1 MDLFPHPRFG
11 TEYKIGRQVAL
22 APTRNTEPAPDNRY
36 PAFAAQMQDGRLVTD
51 YRNHCSR
58 NVPAGAQ
65 FTTKKWMIHH
75 ADTIIAMS
83 RQRQAEWTGAAIGLA
98 NTVPPPADIV
108 HSTPFNNEVMPT
120 NAPGGIGVMRAD
132 AAAPALFGTFKINPS
147 EAETRYNK
155 KNIATTTYYQGG
167 RNSLRGGAVGDGL
180 KLVRDV

>member
-65 FTTKKWMIHH
+65 FTTKKWMI
-75 ADTIIAMS
+75 
-83 RQRQAEWTGAAIGLA
+83 QQAIT
-98 NTVPPPADIV
+98 NTRDKARKYYLSKNKATVDKLYEDYKQKVGSI
-108 HSTPFNNEVMPT
+108 NNKRSQLEQW
-120 NAPGGIGVMRAD
+120 
-132 AAAPALFGTFKINPS
+132 LK
-147 EAETRYNK
+147 
-155 KNIATTTYYQGG
+155 
-167 RNSLRGGAVGDGL
+167 RND
-180 KLVRDV
+180 